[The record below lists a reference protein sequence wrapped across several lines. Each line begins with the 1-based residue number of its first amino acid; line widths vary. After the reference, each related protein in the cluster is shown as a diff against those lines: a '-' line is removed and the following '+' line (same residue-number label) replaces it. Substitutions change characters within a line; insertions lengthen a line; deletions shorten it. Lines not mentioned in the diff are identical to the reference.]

1 MSLEQSADARPEN
14 PPPRGSGLL
23 ALTMSVGAAIAT
35 FVITHDLPL
44 SVEVATY
51 VLAVAE
57 SIRRE

>member
-1 MSLEQSADARPEN
+1 MSLEQSAGARREN
-14 PPPRGSGLL
+14 PPPRGPAQF
-23 ALTMSVGAAIAT
+23 ALPMSVGAGIAT

-51 VLAVAE
+51 VLAAAE